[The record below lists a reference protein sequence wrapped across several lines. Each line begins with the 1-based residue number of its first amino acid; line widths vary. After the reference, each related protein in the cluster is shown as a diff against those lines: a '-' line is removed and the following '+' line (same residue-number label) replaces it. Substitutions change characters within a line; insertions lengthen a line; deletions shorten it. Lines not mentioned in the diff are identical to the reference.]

1 MGVATYYYNNENCG
15 TNSPPPQ
22 SPPLKRGGGGECAP
36 RLGLIAEE
44 APKEVLSANG
54 KGVDVYKLA
63 TFILAGVQEQ
73 QVRIEKLELRITKL
87 EQLVASSTG
96 STSDPSLRLNLLDY
110 LAALGAKFTNGLA
123 ELKSLVVESLTVGK
137 SEKPSGITL
146 YDEVTKQPYCLSIAN
161 GQPVSR
167 AGVCGGQT
175 STPQSGGLTST
186 ASDAD
191 TTPPVITVLGNNP
204 AEIVKGTV
212 YADLGASVTD
222 NVNSNLGY
230 QTLGLTDINT
240 SAAATYIITYTATD
254 GAGNTATTT
263 RTVIVTDGS
272 SSVQV
277 QPQIGGEVEPVETS
291 ETPTPATAE
300 EPTVPAEDTP
310 TSPSSSSSASSEG
323 VSASGGEATA
333 DEETSAEQSTPT
345 EEAVPEEEAETPT
358 EEPEAETPA
367 ESAPAPEQI

>member
-1 MGVATYYYNNENCG
+1 MAKVQASRPEFSKTKTIATTTSPSIYITASSTVAIGTDTPDTSYALYVNGDAAATSFVNISTRDAKHDIEYYDEGDKKGVLEKLKTVGVATYYYNNENCG
-15 TNSPPPQ
+15 ANSTPPQ

-146 YDEVTKQPYCLSIAN
+146 YYEGTKKP
-161 GQPVSR
+161 
-167 AGVCGGQT
+167 
-175 STPQSGGLTST
+175 
-186 ASDAD
+186 
-191 TTPPVITVLGNNP
+191 
-204 AEIVKGTV
+204 
-212 YADLGASVTD
+212 
-222 NVNSNLGY
+222 
-230 QTLGLTDINT
+230 
-240 SAAATYIITYTATD
+240 
-254 GAGNTATTT
+254 
-263 RTVIVTDGS
+263 
-272 SSVQV
+272 
-277 QPQIGGEVEPVETS
+277 
-291 ETPTPATAE
+291 
-300 EPTVPAEDTP
+300 
-310 TSPSSSSSASSEG
+310 
-323 VSASGGEATA
+323 
-333 DEETSAEQSTPT
+333 
-345 EEAVPEEEAETPT
+345 
-358 EEPEAETPA
+358 
-367 ESAPAPEQI
+367 